1 MLRCSGSSDVVLERL
16 EILYDNSPGPLKPTV
31 VSSGSS
37 GLRYVRSP
45 KSPAASAA
53 VSFSLLTSQSSPQ
66 QEPPGGSIFHLAAMS
81 PATLL
86 VTSGS
91 PFYLQATIV
100 ILPYENTCNCLA
112 RHSGSMGT
120 FWRLTVT
127 HCVVINM
134 VHLQIFSGLLR
145 FYNIFHSH
153 CITHFLPTVTKISG
167 KRSFWI

>member
-1 MLRCSGSSDVVLERL
+1 MLRCSWSSDVMLERL
-16 EILYDNSPGPLKPTV
+16 EILYDNSPGHLKPTV
-31 VSSGSS
+31 VSSDSS

-45 KSPAASAA
+45 NSPAASTA
-53 VSFSLLTSQSSPQ
+53 VPFSLVTSQSSPQ

-91 PFYLQATIV
+91 PFFLPVIIV
-100 ILPYENTCNCLA
+100 ILPHENTCKCLA

-120 FWRLTVT
+120 FWRLTVA

-145 FYNIFHSH
+145 FYSIFHSH
-153 CITHFLPTVTKISG
+153 CITHFLPTVTKISD
-167 KRSFWI
+167 KSSFLV